1 MHGIYLV
8 NSKQKKTFN
17 YKILNLVK
25 YYNFDIGCTSIQDF
39 LKTSKKLNL
48 KIFEFKTNIWD
59 SKWLQIKKFGYNKHV
74 LPLQLWY

>member
-39 LKTSKKLNL
+39 FQNFKK
-48 KIFEFKTNIWD
+48 IESQNIW
-59 SKWLQIKKFGYNKHV
+59 I
-74 LPLQLWY
+74 